1 MLEEQLNKDR
11 DKAVWQTPV
20 ITALRSSRVKSSR
33 PEWTIRNPCGMY
45 VFVYVCT
52 CPCIQMQKPEETTAW
67 RPVTYCDT
75 LSLTSFHLETHL
87 TLTLEHTGWLASKLL
102 ESTCL
107 HLLMLGLQAY
117 AIIPGFYVAVGDS
130 KLFLQALLVIL
141 SYLPR
146 LRLNFRLN
154 FVTSFPQT
162 NLSTALYS
170 TQNSALNFL
179 DSV

>member
-1 MLEEQLNKDR
+1 MGCMCLYMCAHVHAYKC
-11 DKAVWQTPV
+11 
-20 ITALRSSRVKSSR
+20 RSQR
-33 PEWTIRNPCGMY
+33 
-45 VFVYVCT
+45 
-52 CPCIQMQKPEETTAW
+52 TTAW

-107 HLLMLGLQAY
+107 HLLILGLQAY

-141 SYLPR
+141 SHLPR